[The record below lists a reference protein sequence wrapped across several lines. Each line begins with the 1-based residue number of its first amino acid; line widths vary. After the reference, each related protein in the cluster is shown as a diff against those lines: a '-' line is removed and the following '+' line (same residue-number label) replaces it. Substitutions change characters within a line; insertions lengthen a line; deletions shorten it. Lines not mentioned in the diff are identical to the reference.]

1 MTKISYIEKGKD
13 SWNLVVLSL
22 DKSDEKTEIFS
33 YQTKKDAEDA
43 KKLLTKINS
52 FVMI

>member
-1 MTKISYIEKGKD
+1 MMTKISYIEKGKD

-22 DKSDEKTEIFS
+22 DESDEKTEIFS

-43 KKLLTKINS
+43 KKVVDKN
-52 FVMI
+52 

>member
-1 MTKISYIEKGKD
+1 MTKISYIEKSKD

-22 DKSDEKTEIFS
+22 DESEKTEIFS

-43 KKLLTKINS
+43 KKVVDKN
-52 FVMI
+52 

>member
-1 MTKISYIEKGKD
+1 MMTKISYIEKGKD

-33 YQTKKDAEDA
+33 YQTKKVVD
-43 KKLLTKINS
+43 KN
-52 FVMI
+52 